1 MDIDAM
7 WAQFTKYRP
16 MLDEAFEQWSANKAN
31 QEKLQAPRSMDGRVL
46 SEEEVKNDTQA
57 ASGRP
62 ALGAFV
68 APGIGAVQPLGA
80 GSHDELVRLREMARA
95 QDVKVDD
102 TWDNARL
109 REELDMEDDDPVYPI
124 GDLTNREPEMIKPG
138 GKGEVDRLR
147 EIAEE
152 RGVDIDH
159 RWHAKRLRE
168 ELGFDEDESIPAKAE
183 EAATPVQVPP
193 GEGHTASGT
202 GGSDNPPGHGSTA
215 SGTGGMASDPG
226 FGHTASGTG
235 GQDNP
240 PRQTPAKEDNTP
252 RQSSDNQPA
261 RDTSESSD
269 RHLQRGGGK
278 STAPAGGTRR
288 GK

>member
-1 MDIDAM
+1 MDIDVM

-16 MLDEAFEQWSANKAN
+16 MLDELFEQWSQDKEN
-31 QEKLQAPRSMDGRVL
+31 QAKLQAARTVDGRVL
-46 SEEEVKNDTQA
+46 SQEEVKNDTQA

-62 ALGAFV
+62 ELGAFV
-68 APGIGAVQPLGA
+68 APGTGAVQPLGA

-95 QDVKVDD
+95 QDVEVDD

-109 REELDMEDDDPVYPI
+109 REELDMEEDDPVYAAGAGPA
-124 GDLTNREPEMIKPG
+124 EAEMIKPG
-138 GKGEVDRLR
+138 GKGETERLR
-147 EIAEE
+147 EIADE
-152 RGVDIDH
+152 RGVEVDH

-168 ELGFDEDESIPAKAE
+168 ELGFDEDEPIPAKAE

-193 GEGHTASGT
+193 GEGHTASGV
-202 GGSDNPPGHGSTA
+202 GGSDNTPGHGSTA
-215 SGTGGMASDPG
+215 SGVGGMANDPG

-240 PRQTPAKEDNTP
+240 PRQASPAQDKSE
-252 RQSSDNQPA
+252 RQSSANQPA
-261 RDTSESSD
+261 RDTSESND

-278 STAPAGGTRR
+278 STAPAGSTRR

>member
-68 APGIGAVQPLGA
+68 TPGTGAVQPLGA

-95 QDVKVDD
+95 QDVEVDD

-109 REELDMEDDDPVYPI
+109 REELDMDDDDPVYAAGAGPM
-124 GDLTNREPEMIKPG
+124 EAEMIKPG

-152 RGVDIDH
+152 RGVEVDH

-168 ELGFDEDESIPAKAE
+168 ELGFDEDEPIPAKTE
-183 EAATPVQVPP
+183 ETATPVQVPP

-240 PRQTPAKEDNTP
+240 PRQAAPAEDKSE
-252 RQSSDNQPA
+252 RQSSVNQPA

>member
-1 MDIDAM
+1 
-7 WAQFTKYRP
+7 
-16 MLDEAFEQWSANKAN
+16 
-31 QEKLQAPRSMDGRVL
+31 MDGRLL
-46 SEEEVKNDTQA
+46 SKEEVQNDTKA

-68 APGIGAVQPLGA
+68 TPGTGAVQPLGA

-95 QDVKVDD
+95 QDVEVDD

-109 REELDMEDDDPVYPI
+109 REELDMDDDDPVYAAGAGPM
-124 GDLTNREPEMIKPG
+124 EAEMIQPG
-138 GKGEVDRLR
+138 DKGETERLR

-152 RGVDIDH
+152 RGVEIDH

-168 ELGFDEDESIPAKAE
+168 ELGFDEDEPIPAKT
-183 EAATPVQVPP
+183 ATTEPVQVPP

-226 FGHTASGTG
+226 FGHTASGVG
-235 GQDNP
+235 GQDNS
-240 PRQTPAKEDNTP
+240 PRQAAPAKEDKP
-252 RQSSDNQPA
+252 AHQSGTNQPE
-261 RDTSESSD
+261 RSTRESSD

-278 STAPAGGTRR
+278 STSAAGSTRR

>member
-1 MDIDAM
+1 MDIDVM
-7 WAQFTKYRP
+7 WGQFTKYRP
-16 MLDEAFEQWSANKAN
+16 MLDELFEQWSQDKAN
-31 QEKLQAPRSMDGRVL
+31 QEKLQAPRSMDGRML
-46 SEEEVKNDTQA
+46 SEEEVGNDRKA

-68 APGIGAVQPLGA
+68 APGTGAVQPLGA
-80 GSHDELVRLREMARA
+80 GSHDELVRLREMART
-95 QDVKVDD
+95 QDMEVDD

-109 REELDMEDDDPVYPI
+109 REELDMEEDDPVYAAGAGPV
-124 GDLTNREPEMIKPG
+124 EAEMIQPG

-147 EIAEE
+147 EIADE
-152 RGVDIDH
+152 RGVEVDH

-168 ELGFDEDESIPAKAE
+168 ELGFDEDEPIPAKAE
-183 EAATPVQVPP
+183 EAAAPVQVPP

-215 SGTGGMASDPG
+215 SGVGGMANDPG
-226 FGHTASGTG
+226 FGHTASGIG

-240 PRQTPAKEDNTP
+240 PRQAAPAEDKSE
-252 RQSSDNQPA
+252 RQSSANQPA

-278 STAPAGGTRR
+278 STSPAGSTRR
-288 GK
+288 GR

>member
-1 MDIDAM
+1 MDIDVM

-16 MLDEAFEQWSANKAN
+16 MLDEAFEQWSANKEN

-46 SEEEVKNDTQA
+46 SQEEVKNDTQA

-68 APGIGAVQPLGA
+68 APGTGAVQPLGA

-95 QDVKVDD
+95 QDMEVDD

-109 REELDMEDDDPVYPI
+109 REELAMAEDDPVYAAGAGPA
-124 GDLTNREPEMIKPG
+124 EAEAEMIKPG
-138 GKGEVDRLR
+138 GKGETERLR
-147 EIAEE
+147 EIADE
-152 RGVDIDH
+152 RGVEVDH

-168 ELGFDEDESIPAKAE
+168 ELGFDEDEPIPAKAE
-183 EAATPVQVPP
+183 TAATPVQVPP

-215 SGTGGMASDPG
+215 SGAGGMASDPG

-240 PRQTPAKEDNTP
+240 PRQATPAKEDKP
-252 RQSSDNQPA
+252 SANQPA

-278 STAPAGGTRR
+278 STTPAGSTRR